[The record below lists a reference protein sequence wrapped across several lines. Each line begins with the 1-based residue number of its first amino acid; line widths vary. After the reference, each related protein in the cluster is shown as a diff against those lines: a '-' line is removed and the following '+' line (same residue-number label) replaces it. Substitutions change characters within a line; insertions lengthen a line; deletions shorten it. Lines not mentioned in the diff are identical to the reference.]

1 MQWSMKRTV
10 WRGGDR
16 DSSSVGLMAF
26 RREQKALRY
35 IERGDVLRLKS
46 YIRKHRHLQLDK
58 AIPGG
63 RSLLHAACTLR
74 DDACALLLLR
84 KGADPLKGDASG
96 NNALH
101 VAALEVEKGG
111 WKVYTD
117 LVVPILKRCPQS
129 IDVANNRGITPRDI
143 LRRAED
149 LMERNSRQSSYQSEA
164 APDLSSQQSSE
175 WREKLLAESMD
186 EYQELYGQY
195 EEDYPEEEEE
205 EPEVETFESW
215 ADRIYREYH
224 ARRVQSEP
232 SGKKSKKVAVQES
245 SRVTEEKTYLQR
257 QQQKEKEVR
266 EVHGKRYQKKCEE
279 VFGRTKPG
287 EEHVKNN
294 EKVTGGDGEAS
305 GQGSTSFGNSLGTLG
320 YSDIPWPLP
329 GGTPELMAQTIASC
343 GDPSDTASYKRYL
356 RAQRVTWHPDRFM
369 QRCGSRLVAKDR
381 ERVLRTVTAL
391 SQELNRLAEM
401 TK

>member
-1 MQWSMKRTV
+1 MS
-10 WRGGDR
+10 
-16 DSSSVGLMAF
+16 F

-58 AIPGG
+58 ALPGG
-63 RSLLHAACTLR
+63 QSLLHSACSLR

-84 KGADPLKGDASG
+84 KGADPLHRDASG

-101 VAALEVEKGG
+101 VAAQEVEKGG
-111 WKVYTD
+111 WSVYTD

-129 IDVANNRGITPRDI
+129 IDVANNQGTTPRDI

-149 LMERNSRQSSYQSEA
+149 LMERNSRQSKCPSEE
-164 APDLSSQQSSE
+164 APDVSSQQSSE

-195 EEDYPEEEEE
+195 EEDYPEEDV
-205 EPEVETFESW
+205 PEVETFESW
-215 ADRIYREYH
+215 ADRIYREYQ
-224 ARRVQSEP
+224 ARKIQAEP
-232 SGKKSKKVAVQES
+232 PGTKGKRISVHKS
-245 SRVTEEKTYLQR
+245 SRIIEEKTYLQR
-257 QQQKEKEVR
+257 QQQKEKELQEVR
-266 EVHGKRYQKKCEE
+266 SERYQKRCEE
-279 VFGRTKPG
+279 VFGRTKTRPG
-287 EEHVKNN
+287 EEHVKNK
-294 EKVTGGDGEAS
+294 EKVTGKDCESS
-305 GQGSTSFGNSLGTLG
+305 GQGSAGIRTGLGTLG

-329 GGTPELMAQTIASC
+329 GGTPEQMAQIIASG
-343 GDPSDTASYKRYL
+343 GDRSDAESYKRYL
-356 RAQRVTWHPDRFM
+356 RVQRVTWHPDRFM
-369 QRCGSRLVAKDR
+369 QRCGSRLLAKDQ

>member
-1 MQWSMKRTV
+1 
-10 WRGGDR
+10 
-16 DSSSVGLMAF
+16 MAF
-26 RREQKALRY
+26 RRELRALGY

-46 YIRKHRHLQLDK
+46 YIRKHRHLRLDHVL
-58 AIPGG
+58 PGG
-63 RSLLHAACTLR
+63 RSLLHAACALR

-84 KGADPLKGDASG
+84 KGADPMQRDASG

-101 VAALEVEKGG
+101 VAAREVEKGG

-129 IDVANNRGITPRDI
+129 IDVADHQGTTPRDI

-149 LMERNSRQSSYQSEA
+149 LMERNSRRSAS
-164 APDLSSQQSSE
+164 PDVSSQQSSE

-195 EEDYPEEEEE
+195 EEDYPEEV
-205 EPEVETFESW
+205 PEVETFESW
-215 ADRIYREYH
+215 ADRIYREYQ
-224 ARRVQSEP
+224 ARKIPSEP
-232 SGKKSKKVAVQES
+232 PGAKGKRVSVQKSS
-245 SRVTEEKTYLQR
+245 SAAGEKTYLQR
-257 QQQKEKEVR
+257 QRQKEKELRGAQSV
-266 EVHGKRYQKKCEE
+266 RYQKRCEE
-279 VFGRTKPG
+279 VFGRTGSSAKT
-287 EEHVKNN
+287 EEELVKNPTARDC
-294 EKVTGGDGEAS
+294 EGSGPTEIRTG
-305 GQGSTSFGNSLGTLG
+305 LGTLG

-329 GGTPELMAQTIASC
+329 GGTAEQMAQTIAAG
-343 GDPSDTASYKRYL
+343 GDPSDAGSYKRYL

-369 QRCGSRLVAKDR
+369 QRCGSRLLAKDR

-391 SQELNRLAEM
+391 SQELNRLAEL